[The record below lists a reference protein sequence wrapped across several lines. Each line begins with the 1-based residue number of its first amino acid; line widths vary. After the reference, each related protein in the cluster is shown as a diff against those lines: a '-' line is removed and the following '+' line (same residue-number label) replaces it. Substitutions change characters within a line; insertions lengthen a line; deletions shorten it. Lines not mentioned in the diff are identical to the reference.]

1 MLNNYIQF
9 TLTAHTMNTA
19 SIGDIIINT
28 HWERAWALRNQ
39 TNVTAQFCH
48 LTRTGTDNVLLAKI
62 HLTVYLYILYRIDQ
76 AIESA
81 Q

>member
-48 LTRTGTDNVLLAKI
+48 LTGACSYNVLLTKI
-62 HLTVYLYILYRIDQ
+62 HLTVYLNILYRIDK